1 MNSDDLMSDP
11 AAPMSESQ
19 QHSSKAAAW
28 NTKKFREEYDMYKN
42 RLQDQ
47 KFSMGVFEPRFISHI
62 YLPPYLSR
70 ITN

>member
-11 AAPMSESQ
+11 AAPMSESHQ
-19 QHSSKAAAW
+19 QSSKASAW

-47 KFSMGVFEPRFISHI
+47 KFSVGMSTPHFIPRI
-62 YLPPYLSR
+62 
-70 ITN
+70 